1 MKPAKVVD
9 MVRAI
14 PAREARST
22 VINRSRMVVTEID
35 GYRNHRGLVHGVEKD
50 GIQTLPSTGILS
62 SRASLSLLLQL
73 DP

>member
-1 MKPAKVVD
+1 
-9 MVRAI
+9 
-14 PAREARST
+14 
-22 VINRSRMVVTEID
+22 MVVTVID